1 MKVLDCFNIFL
12 FEDTLSIKLDI
23 LKLFKKNKIKL
34 GTSSR
39 KSTQFD
45 VDLKEIK
52 EFTNL
57 VEKHFI
63 YFKEKFSIQDKHNFF
78 FKNAFVN
85 INPPNGYNIPHMHP
99 DCILTGVYYFEA
111 PNNSGNLVLKHP
123 SQCKGLD
130 DYSYK
135 YYNCFNSTLFNIQPS
150 KGKLYIFPN
159 YLEHYVEPNNSN
171 ENRVSMSFN
180 IGIK

>member
-57 VEKHFI
+57 VKKHFI

-78 FKNAFVN
+78 FKMLLL
-85 INPPNGYNIPHMHP
+85 I
-99 DCILTGVYYFEA
+99 
-111 PNNSGNLVLKHP
+111 
-123 SQCKGLD
+123 
-130 DYSYK
+130 
-135 YYNCFNSTLFNIQPS
+135 
-150 KGKLYIFPN
+150 
-159 YLEHYVEPNNSN
+159 
-171 ENRVSMSFN
+171 
-180 IGIK
+180 